1 MRFSLLAIV
10 PWYALAAAAPDVLSK
25 VDEAAAGFR
34 SVSADIR
41 QVYHVAVIN
50 DDNVDTG
57 VMRLKRPRPR
67 EFKMLIDITAPDAKT
82 VAVGGGTVEVYY
94 PKIKTVQVYD
104 LGKNRGL
111 VDQFLLLG
119 FGSSSKELAGAYN
132 IRNGGAEM
140 IAGQRTTRL
149 ELTPKTP
156 EVLQHLSKVDLWLS
170 DATGYPVQQ
179 KFHLPGG
186 DYRMVTYTNVKIN
199 PDLADSALKLQ
210 VPRGVKREYPQK

>member
-1 MRFSLLAIV
+1 
-10 PWYALAAAAPDVLSK
+10 
-25 VDEAAAGFR
+25 
-34 SVSADIR
+34 
-41 QVYHVAVIN
+41 
-50 DDNVDTG
+50 
-57 VMRLKRPRPR
+57 
-67 EFKMLIDITAPDAKT
+67 
-82 VAVGGGTVEVYY
+82 
-94 PKIKTVQVYD
+94 
-104 LGKNRGL
+104 
-111 VDQFLLLG
+111 
-119 FGSSSKELAGAYN
+119 
-132 IRNGGAEM
+132 M